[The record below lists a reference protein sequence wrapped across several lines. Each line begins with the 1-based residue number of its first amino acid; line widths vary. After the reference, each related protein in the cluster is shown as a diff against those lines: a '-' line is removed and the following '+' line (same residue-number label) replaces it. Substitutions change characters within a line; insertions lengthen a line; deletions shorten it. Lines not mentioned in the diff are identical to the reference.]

1 MLTLIFIK
9 YLSLPKQIRL
19 MAGFLALVCFLIVG
33 FRLFFYDPLT
43 RWQPTEEI
51 IYLNLKITKKGNHY
65 QSLITDSL
73 LKKFA
78 LNNLDQRL
86 IKKSLSLSCDQKNCF
101 LFIQTNNRSE
111 LITELKKEKISWQKV
126 RHDLFIIS
134 ETNDQPQLKKNFN
147 PLNYFQK
154 QNKFLGQDL
163 KAVIKKNNQPIDD
176 WQKIISFFEN
186 QKINGRISNWGIE
199 ITNKNKKIQPENDA
213 LWQLQ
218 EIIIQKQKSMQAL
231 VLNDNQET
239 NIFNLLQNITDSDFY
254 FQAKKIKDTGLLLN
268 DYHFLIKLPQPADE
282 EILKNIE
289 NIWLN
294 WGKELST
301 KEKNLY
307 LNDGTKVI
315 TLIKNQELNWETDN
329 QNNNQKTIKIN
340 DNSQLYLK
348 TEANQLII
356 TNNLA
361 YLATNN
367 QQKESF
373 GIIPLS
379 QLNDNNPLKRVLSD
393 FSWIYFNNNGLL
405 IK

>member
-1 MLTLIFIK
+1 
-9 YLSLPKQIRL
+9 

-86 IKKSLSLSCDQKNCF
+86 IKKSLSLSCDQNNCF

-199 ITNKNKKIQPENDA
+199 ITNKYKKIQPENDA

-393 FSWIYFNNNGLL
+393 FSWIYFNNNGIL

>member
-1 MLTLIFIK
+1 
-9 YLSLPKQIRL
+9 

-86 IKKSLSLSCDQKNCF
+86 IKKSLSLSCDQNNCF
-101 LFIQTNNRSE
+101 LFIQTNNQSE

-393 FSWIYFNNNGLL
+393 FSWVYFNNQGIL

>member
-1 MLTLIFIK
+1 
-9 YLSLPKQIRL
+9 

-101 LFIQTNNRSE
+101 LFIQTNNQSE

-154 QNKFLGQDL
+154 QNKFLAQDL
-163 KAVIKKNNQPIDD
+163 RVVIKKNNQPIDD

-294 WGKELST
+294 WSKELST

-393 FSWIYFNNNGLL
+393 FSWIYFNNNGIL

>member
-1 MLTLIFIK
+1 
-9 YLSLPKQIRL
+9 

-86 IKKSLSLSCDQKNCF
+86 IKKSLSLSCDQNNCF

-393 FSWIYFNNNGLL
+393 FSWIYFNNNGIL

>member
-1 MLTLIFIK
+1 
-9 YLSLPKQIRL
+9 

-86 IKKSLSLSCDQKNCF
+86 IKKSLSLSCDQNNCF

-294 WGKELST
+294 LGKELST

-329 QNNNQKTIKIN
+329 QTNNQKTIKIN